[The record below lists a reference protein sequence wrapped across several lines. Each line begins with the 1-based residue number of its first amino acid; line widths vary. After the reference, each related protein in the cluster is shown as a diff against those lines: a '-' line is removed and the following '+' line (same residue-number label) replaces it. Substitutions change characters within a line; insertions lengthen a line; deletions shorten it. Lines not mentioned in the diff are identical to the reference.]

1 MVLLYVALYLQ
12 PTSMVEEYFDIHSS
26 GAGPTSDTT
35 LSKLDIPRMDQET
48 LNKVLS
54 SLPSSHVSECKQMY
68 EEYREM
74 FSDWMYQMW

>member
-1 MVLLYVALYLQ
+1 MISQQ
-12 PTSMVEEYFDIHSS
+12 PSGVEEYFDIHSS

-35 LSKLDIPRMDQET
+35 LSKLDIPRMDQQT
-48 LNKVLS
+48 LNDVLS
-54 SLPSSHVSECKQMY
+54 SSHVTSHVTECRQMY